1 MDCLSYNIFMQNNTN
16 SKSIKHTLNV
26 IKQALED
33 KEESQN
39 DSTNNV
45 LILNQLI
52 KEDGTID
59 IIEDQTIQKKEIK
72 LILENKLSEVFDQKL
87 EQWLDKNLP
96 HYLDKQFLDK
106 NN

>member
-1 MDCLSYNIFMQNNTN
+1 MQNTSDN
-16 SKSIKHTLNV
+16 KSIKQTLNV

-33 KEESQN
+33 N
-39 DSTNNV
+39 DTNQEDTIDNV

-52 KEDGTID
+52 RDDGTID
-59 IIEDQTIQKKEIK
+59 ILEDQTIQKKEIK
-72 LILENKLSEVFDQKL
+72 KILENKLSEVFDQKL

-96 HYLDKQFLDK
+96 HYLEKHFLDK

>member
-1 MDCLSYNIFMQNNTN
+1 MQNTTN
-16 SKSIKHTLNV
+16 NKSIKHTLNV

-33 KEESQN
+33 KEESQK

-59 IIEDQTIQKKEIK
+59 IIEDQNIQKEDIKE
-72 LILENKLSEVFDQKL
+72 ILENKLSEVFDKKF
-87 EQWLDKNLP
+87 EKWLDKNLP
-96 HYLDKQFLDK
+96 HYLEKHFLK
-106 NN
+106 KK

>member
-1 MDCLSYNIFMQNNTN
+1 MQNTSDN
-16 SKSIKHTLNV
+16 KSIKQTLNV

-33 KEESQN
+33 KKTIQE
-39 DSTNNV
+39 DSLDNV

-52 KEDGTID
+52 RDDGTID
-59 IIEDQTIQKKEIK
+59 IIEDQNIQKKEIK

-96 HYLDKQFLDK
+96 HYLEKHFLDK

>member
-1 MDCLSYNIFMQNNTN
+1 MQNTTDN
-16 SKSIKHTLNV
+16 KSIKHTLNV

-33 KEESQN
+33 KEDNQK

-72 LILENKLSEVFDQKL
+72 EILEKKLSEVFDQKF
-87 EQWLDKNLP
+87 EKWLDKKLP
-96 HYLDKQFLDK
+96 HYLEKHFLKK

>member
-1 MDCLSYNIFMQNNTN
+1 MQNTSDN
-16 SKSIKHTLNV
+16 KSIKQTLNV

-33 KEESQN
+33 KEESQK

-59 IIEDQTIQKKEIK
+59 MIEDQTIQKEDIKE
-72 LILENKLSEVFDQKL
+72 ILENKLSEVFDKKF
-87 EQWLDKNLP
+87 EKWLDKNLP
-96 HYLDKQFLDK
+96 HYLEKHFLNK
-106 NN
+106 NI